1 MRSMLLVVGLF
12 ALACGKKAEDPGPTC
27 DQVVDHMLEVT
38 KQQMVG
44 HGAELKT
51 QKAAMVKQC
60 EDRKMPAATRRC
72 LVAAKSLPEIAE
84 CRAGK
89 KPEGAAGPG
98 PARPPAGSAG
108 SAAPAPAGSA
118 TPAK

>member
-1 MRSMLLVVGLF
+1 MRSSLLV
-12 ALACGKKAEDPGPTC
+12 ALLALAACGKKAEDPGPPC

-51 QKAAMVKQC
+51 QKAAMVRQC
-60 EDRKMPAATRRC
+60 EERKMPAATRRC
-72 LVAAKSLPEIAE
+72 LVAAKTLPEIAE

-89 KPEGAAGPG
+89 KPEGAPV
-98 PARPPAGSAG
+98 PERPPAGSAG